1 MRGAVLLA
9 VLVGQAAGAET
20 LSSGL
25 SPILEDARME
35 MRPGDAGPEDWATFR
50 FLAEGMTG
58 YDQVM
63 DDFAVLCAEV
73 ALPALAQA
81 GHEADVIVVA
91 LTDRP
96 VPLVATASPLPRRTV
111 SQTWRWMRANSVAGT
126 GP

>member
-9 VLVGQAAGAET
+9 ALAGQAAGAET

-35 MRPGDAGPEDWATFR
+35 VRPGDAGPEDWATFR

-96 VPLVATASPLPRRTV
+96 VPRGAVDLNAVQFFESFVPAGDGCEPLG
-111 SQTWRWMRANSVAGT
+111 W
-126 GP
+126 